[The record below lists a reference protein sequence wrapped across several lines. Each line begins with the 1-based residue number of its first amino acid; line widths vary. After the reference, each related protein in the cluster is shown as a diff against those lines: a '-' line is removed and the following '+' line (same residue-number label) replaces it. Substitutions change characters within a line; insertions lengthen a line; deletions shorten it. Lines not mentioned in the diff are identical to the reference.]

1 MINSASIID
10 IFMIDLFEKKREY
23 LFKGKNELGL
33 YVLKFKI
40 IFGGGGGETTFCDV
54 KRVITCH
61 VDKRRNRG

>member
-1 MINSASIID
+1 
-10 IFMIDLFEKKREY
+10 MIDLFEKKREY

-40 IFGGGGGETTFCDV
+40 IFGGGGGGETTFCDV

-61 VDKRRNRG
+61 VD

>member
-1 MINSASIID
+1 
-10 IFMIDLFEKKREY
+10 MIDLFEKKREY
-23 LFKGKNELGL
+23 LFKGKNEL

-40 IFGGGGGETTFCDV
+40 ILGGGGETTFCDV

>member
-10 IFMIDLFEKKREY
+10 IFMINLFEKKREY
-23 LFKGKNELGL
+23 LFKGKNEL

-40 IFGGGGGETTFCDV
+40 IFGGEGGETTFCDV

>member
-1 MINSASIID
+1 
-10 IFMIDLFEKKREY
+10 MIDLFEKKREY
-23 LFKGKNELGL
+23 LFKGKNEL

-40 IFGGGGGETTFCDV
+40 IFGGGGDGGGETTFCDV